1 MTIHRKRA
9 LITIL
14 FVTTSLFSLS
24 LPSDAAT
31 TKPTPKASATSKA
44 LPNSIK
50 SPGANAGNQG
60 PENGQGRRGFGG
72 AFANLTPSQKS
83 CLQKNGFKVPTFT
96 PRPSNAPRPSFSP
109 GANNGQRRG
118 NFDPTAM
125 QKAFKACKI
134 AVPTFGGNGG
144 FQNNPKFQAFQKC
157 MTDAGIKAT
166 NGRYDQSD
174 PDTAA
179 ALIKCQKSTG
189 FTMPTGRPNFQR
201 PAPSPSPS
209 N

>member
-1 MTIHRKRA
+1 MNIQSKRVLA
-9 LITIL
+9 TLILLASGL
-14 FVTTSLFSLS
+14 FAISIPTY
-24 LPSDAAT
+24 AAT

-60 PENGQGRRGFGG
+60 SENGQGRRGFGG
-72 AFANLTPSQKS
+72 AFANLTQSEKS

-96 PRPSNAPRPSFSP
+96 PRPSNSPRPSFSP
-109 GANNGQRRG
+109 GANNGLRRG
-118 NFDPTAM
+118 NFDPTVM

-144 FQNNPKFQAFQKC
+144 FQNNPKYQAFQKC

-189 FTMPTGRPNFQR
+189 FSMPTGRPNFQQ
-201 PAPSPSPS
+201 PAPKPSAS
-209 N
+209 K